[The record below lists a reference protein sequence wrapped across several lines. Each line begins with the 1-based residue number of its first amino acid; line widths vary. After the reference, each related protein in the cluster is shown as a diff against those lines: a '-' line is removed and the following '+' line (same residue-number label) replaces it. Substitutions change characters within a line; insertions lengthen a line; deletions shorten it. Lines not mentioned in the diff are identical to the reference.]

1 MPKRL
6 LIFVVFLALSVGTSM
21 TSNAQSTEDQVRIDE
36 IAVAGNKRVAVG
48 TVLSYLPVRVGDL
61 VSIASLSIAVERLY
75 ETDLFADIEMD
86 IDGSTLRVSVVEN
99 PIINRVNIEGNDAL
113 DDDKLLEILDIQ
125 PRRVYT
131 RKLALEASQQL
142 LEVYKAAGRYA
153 AVVDPQIIELDENRV
168 DLAFVVTEGPLIK
181 ISSITFNGNERFSD
195 AALRRAISSRVS
207 NWWAV
212 FSSSDNYDEARLDY
226 DVRLLR
232 QFYLARGYADINV
245 SRVQGGLLP
254 DRTGFAVSFILN
266 EGIRYKVGDI
276 SIDSQ
281 IENVDLE
288 ALRQLFDF
296 GDDGWYDVRALEQGL
311 LDITNQLGSLGY
323 AFVDIEPEITTDP
336 QTQTLDIQVYIG
348 KARKNFIERIEI
360 VNNVRTLDSVIRRE
374 FELVE
379 GDAFNQLKLERS
391 IRNVRNLGFFS
402 DVSVRNLAGSSAEQ
416 TVTELTVEEQ
426 STGEFSIGLGYS
438 SLDQTSFA
446 LGLDERNFLGT
457 GRGLSFSL
465 DVSASRSNVRIGMSE
480 PYLFGRNL
488 TGRASVFNERI
499 KEDTFSI
506 TRRGFDFDLGFAAA
520 DDYYHSV
527 GYELSQSETNEKSSK
542 AQSITGENGKTILK
556 SAVSYTFGR
565 DRLDNRIDPSE
576 GSLFELAQEVA
587 GIGGDASYYRTVL
600 SGAYYKPI
608 MFNTFF
614 LGAKGRIGQITGLGE
629 KVTQSQR
636 FFLGGRRVRGFDSA
650 GIGPRDKGS
659 NAAVGGNK
667 VMNGTLEVV
676 SRAGIS
682 KDLSMRWTVFS
693 DFGTVWETDYP
704 TGVRGASDSSIRA
717 SLGVGLLW
725 DTYIG
730 PMSFYWAKPTTKK
743 SYDKTRTFQFTI
755 GTRL

>member
-1 MPKRL
+1 MPKPL
-6 LIFVVFLALSVGTSM
+6 LVLVLLLALVVGTPAPSI
-21 TSNAQSTEDQVRIDE
+21 AQSAGDQIRIDE
-36 IAVAGNKRVAVG
+36 IAVSGNRRVAVG
-48 TVLSYLPVRVGDL
+48 TVLSYLPVRVGDR
-61 VSIASLSIAVERLY
+61 VTRSSLSIALERLY
-75 ETDLFADIEMD
+75 ETELFADIEID
-86 IDGSTLRVSVVEN
+86 IDGAVLRIDVVEN

-113 DDDKLLEILDIQ
+113 DDEKLLDIIDIQ

-131 RKLALEASQQL
+131 RRLAVEASQKL
-142 LEVYKAAGRYA
+142 LEVYQAAGRYA
-153 AVVDPQIIELDENRV
+153 AVIDPQIIELDENRV
-168 DLAFVVTEGPLIK
+168 DLAFVVREGPLIK

-195 AALRRAISSRVS
+195 RVLRRAISSRVS
-207 NWWAV
+207 NWWAL
-212 FSSSDNYDEARLDY
+212 FSTSDKYDEARLDY

-232 QFYLARGYADINV
+232 QFYLARGYADIDV

-266 EGIRYKVGDI
+266 EGTRYRVNDI
-276 SIDSQ
+276 AIDSQ

-288 ALRQLFDF
+288 VLRQLFNF
-296 GDDGWYDVRALEQGL
+296 GDEGWYDVRALEQGL
-311 LDITNQLGSLGY
+311 LDVTNELGSLGY
-323 AFVDIEPEITTDP
+323 AFVNIEPEVITDP
-336 QTQTLDIQVYIG
+336 ANGTLDINVSIG
-348 KARKNFIERIEI
+348 KAQKNFIERIEI

-402 DVSVRNLAGSSAEQ
+402 DVSVRNLVGSSEEQ

-426 STGEFSIGLGYS
+426 STGEFSVGLGYS

-457 GRGLSFSL
+457 GRGINFSL
-465 DVSASRSNVRIGMSE
+465 DVSASRSNIRIGLSE

-488 TGRASVFNERI
+488 NGRASVFNEKL

-506 TRRGFDFDLGFAAA
+506 NRRGFDFGIGFAAA
-520 DDYYHSV
+520 DDYFHRV
-527 GYELSQSETNEKSSK
+527 GYEISQSETNEKSTK
-542 AQSITGENGKTILK
+542 ALSTTGENGKNILK
-556 SAVSYTFGR
+556 SAASYTVGR
-565 DRLDNRIDPSE
+565 STLDNRFDPSD
-576 GSLFELAQEVA
+576 GSLFELEQEVA
-587 GIGGDASYYRTVL
+587 GFGGDAKYYRAIL
-600 SGAYYKPI
+600 SGAYYKPV

-614 LGAKGRIGQITGLGE
+614 LGAKGRVGQVTGLGE

-636 FFLGGRRVRGFDSA
+636 FFLGGRQVRGFDGS

-659 NAAVGGNK
+659 DAAVGGNK
-667 VMNGTLEVV
+667 VFNGTVEVV

-682 KDLSMRWTVFS
+682 QDLSMRWTVFS
-693 DFGTVWETDYP
+693 DFGSVWETDYP
-704 TGVRGASDSSIRA
+704 SGVTGANDTSIRN

-730 PMSFYWAKPTTKK
+730 PMSFYWAKPTAKK
-743 SYDKTRTFQFTI
+743 SYDKIRTFQFTI

>member
-6 LIFVVFLALSVGTSM
+6 LIFVLFLALSVGTSM
-21 TSNAQSTEDQVRIDE
+21 TSNAQSTEEQVRIDE

-61 VSIASLSIAVERLY
+61 VSRASLSIAVERLY

-86 IDGSTLRVSVVEN
+86 IDGSTLRVRVVEN

-212 FSSSDNYDEARLDY
+212 FSSADKYDEARLDF

-288 ALRQLFDF
+288 VLRKLFDF

-323 AFVDIEPEITTDP
+323 AFVDIEPEIITDP

-402 DVSVRNLAGSSAEQ
+402 DVSVRNLVGSSAEQ

-488 TGRASVFNERI
+488 TGRASVFNERV

-520 DDYYHSV
+520 NDYYHRV

-556 SAVSYTFGR
+556 SAVSYTIGR
-565 DRLDNRIDPSE
+565 DRLDNRVDPSE

-704 TGVRGASDSSIRA
+704 TGVKGASDSSIRA

>member
-1 MPKRL
+1 MPRPL
-6 LIFVVFLALSVGTSM
+6 LILVLLLALAVGTPAPSI
-21 TSNAQSTEDQVRIDE
+21 AQSDSEQIRIDE
-36 IAVAGNKRVAVG
+36 IAVSGNRRVAVG
-48 TVLSYLPVRVGDL
+48 TVLSYLPVRVGDR
-61 VSIASLSIAVERLY
+61 VTRSSLSIALERLY
-75 ETDLFADIEMD
+75 ETELFADIQID
-86 IDGSTLRVSVVEN
+86 IDGETLRIDVVEN

-113 DDDKLLEILDIQ
+113 DDEKLLEIVDIQ

-131 RKLALEASQQL
+131 RRLAVEASQKL
-142 LEVYKAAGRYA
+142 LQVYQAAGRYA
-153 AVVDPQIIELDENRV
+153 AVVEPQIIELEDNRV
-168 DLAFVVTEGPLIK
+168 DLAFVVKEGPLIK
-181 ISSITFNGNERFSD
+181 ISSITFNGNERYSD
-195 AALRRAISSRVS
+195 RVLRRAISSRVS
-207 NWWAV
+207 NWWAI
-212 FSSSDNYDEARLDY
+212 FATSDKYDEARLDY

-232 QFYLARGYADINV
+232 QFYLARGYADIDV

-266 EGIRYKVGDI
+266 EGARYKVNDI

-311 LDITNQLGSLGY
+311 LDITNELGALGY
-323 AFVDIEPEITTDP
+323 AFVNIEPDVITDP
-336 QTQTLDIQVYIG
+336 EAQTLDINVGIG
-348 KARKNFIERIEI
+348 KAQKNFIERIEI

-374 FELVE
+374 FEVVE

-402 DVSVRNLAGSSAEQ
+402 DVSVRNLAGSSEEQ

-457 GRGLSFSL
+457 GRGINFSL
-465 DVSASRSNVRIGMSE
+465 DVSASRSNVRIGVSE

-488 TGRASVFNERI
+488 NGRASVFNERI

-506 TRRGFDFDLGFAAA
+506 TRRGFDFGIGFAAA
-520 DDYYHSV
+520 NDYFHRV
-527 GYELSQSETNEKSSK
+527 GYEISQSETNEKSTQALSV
-542 AQSITGENGKTILK
+542 TGENGKTILK
-556 SAVSYTFGR
+556 SAASYTFGR
-565 DRLDNRIDPSE
+565 STLDNRFDPSD
-576 GSLFELAQEVA
+576 GSLFEVAQEIA
-587 GIGGDASYYRTVL
+587 GIGGDAKYYRVVL
-600 SGAYYKPI
+600 SGAYYKPM

-614 LGAKGRIGQITGLGE
+614 LGTKGRIGQVTGLGE
-629 KVTQSQR
+629 NVTQSQR
-636 FFLGGRRVRGFDSA
+636 FFLGGRRVRGFDGS
-650 GIGPRDKGS
+650 GIGPRDQGS

-667 VMNGTLEVV
+667 VFNGTFEVV

-693 DFGTVWETDYP
+693 DFGSVWETDYP
-704 TGVRGASDSSIRA
+704 SGVTGANDSSIRS
-717 SLGVGLLW
+717 SLGAGLLW
-725 DTYIG
+725 DTFIG